1 MPDDELRPREVADL
15 LGVTVRTVQRW
26 IRDGRLPA
34 RRVGGRVRVSRS
46 SLGVVAAA
54 PRSTSTRT
62 PSHRIRR
69 LLIANRGEIAV
80 RVARTARPLGIRAI
94 GVHTGDDRAPE
105 GMDEVA
111 LVENYLDS
119 ASLIAAGRA
128 FGADAVHPGYGF
140 LSENADFARA
150 VEASGML
157 WIGPPAD
164 VMAMMGDKAAA
175 RHRAAQHGVPV
186 VPGFDGEGQ
195 DDDTLRDEAQRIG
208 FPILIKPTAG
218 GGGKGMRVVESPA
231 DLAEALSAARREARR
246 AFGDERLI
254 LERYVRGP
262 RHVEI
267 QVLFDAHGH
276 GVHLGERDCSTQ
288 RRQQKIVEESPA
300 PSVTPELRERMGRAA
315 LAIAAGVGYVNAG
328 TVEFL
333 LADDGSFY
341 FLEMNTRLQVE
352 HAVTE
357 AVTGRD
363 LVADQ
368 LAIAQGQ
375 ELDAA
380 AAYLR
385 LAGHAIEARLY
396 AEDPD
401 AGFLP
406 ATGQLLAVQWPEGV
420 RVDTGV
426 RQGDAVSD
434 RFDPM
439 LAKII
444 AHGSTRAE
452 ALHRLRVA
460 LEATTVLG
468 VRTNLRFLRWLLD
481 QPAMVDGEMRTDTLS
496 TIELPQD
503 GPLPDDAWQ
512 AAAAA
517 LRGTLPDG
525 PWGGA
530 WRLNAAAQI
539 SLRHGEETR
548 ALALPSDAWTAHR
561 RFVSDPQT
569 SEAFVD
575 VDGQSV
581 EFSIAAAPSVD
592 EAARRA
598 SVSGHGS
605 AVLTAPMPG
614 RIISVRVAEG
624 ASVSEHEPVIVIEA
638 MKMEHAVVS
647 PLAGMVTRLE
657 ASEGAQVRRGD
668 ILAEV
673 TAAGPDHDR

>member
-1 MPDDELRPREVADL
+1 MTDDLTVRQVAEE
-15 LGVTVRTVQRW
+15 LGVTARTVQRW
-26 IRDGRLPA
+26 IKDGRLDA
-34 RRVGGRVRVSRS
+34 RRVGGRHRVSRS
-46 SLGVVAAA
+46 SLSAVAAA
-54 PRSTSTRT
+54 PRSASTPA
-62 PSHRIRR
+62 PSRRIRR

-80 RVARTARPLGIRAI
+80 RIARTSRRLGIAAV
-94 GVHTGDDRAPE
+94 GVHTADERAPD

-111 LVENYLDS
+111 LMDSYLDG
-119 ASLIAAGRA
+119 ASMIAAGRA
-128 FGADAVHPGYGF
+128 LGADAVHPGYGF

-150 VEASGML
+150 VQAGGML
-157 WIGPPAD
+157 WVGPPPD

-175 RHRAAQHGVPV
+175 RHRAAQQGVPV
-186 VPGFDGEGQ
+186 VIGFDGEAQ
-195 DDDTLRDEAQRIG
+195 DDGTLQREAQRIG

-218 GGGKGMRVVESPA
+218 GGGKGMRVVEAPA
-231 DLAEALSAARREARR
+231 DLPEALGAARREARR

-276 GVHLGERDCSTQ
+276 GVHLGERDCSAQ

-300 PSVTPELRERMGRAA
+300 PSVAAELRDRMGRAA
-315 LAIAAGVGYVNAG
+315 VAIAAGVGYVNAG

-333 LADDGSFY
+333 VADDGSFY

-357 AVTGRD
+357 AVSGRD

-368 LAIAQGQ
+368 LAIAQGDK
-375 ELDAA
+375 LDAP
-380 AAYLR
+380 AAYGR
-385 LAGHAIEARLY
+385 RDGHAIEARLY

-406 ATGQLLAVQWPEGV
+406 ATGRLLAVQWPEGV

-426 RQGDAVSD
+426 RQGDEVSD

-439 LAKII
+439 LAKLI
-444 AHGSTRAE
+444 AHGPTRSA
-452 ALHRLRVA
+452 ALQRLRAA
-460 LEATTVLG
+460 LDATTVLG
-468 VRTNLRFLRWLLD
+468 IRTNLRFLRWLLA
-481 QPAMVDGEMRTDTLS
+481 QPAMADGEMHTDTLS

-503 GPLPDDAWQ
+503 APLPDEAWQ
-512 AAAAA
+512 SAAAA
-517 LRGTLPDG
+517 LAVALPDG

-539 SLRHGEETR
+539 SLGHGDETR
-548 ALALPSDAWTAHR
+548 AVELPVSGSTPSGP
-561 RFVSDPQT
+561 FVSDPRT
-569 SEAFVD
+569 GEAFVD

-581 EFSIAAAPSVD
+581 EFSLAAAPSVD

-605 AVLTAPMPG
+605 AILTAPMPG

-647 PLAGMVTRLE
+647 PLAGTVTRLV
-657 ASEGAQVRRGD
+657 ASQGAQVRRGD
-668 ILAEV
+668 LLAEV
-673 TAAGPDHDR
+673 IAAGADNVR